1 MKTTDFSFDLPD
13 ELIAQHPSDR
23 RGESRLMVV
32 DRESGEISH
41 RMVAELP
48 EILSPQTVMV
58 FNDSRV
64 RKARLY
70 GRRVSSAPG
79 KPREFL
85 LVRELSTE
93 AAATAAAGGTG
104 VRARARWEAMTKRPS
119 KLREGSRI
127 AFPGGRTARVVGHR
141 EMFVHLEFDEPL
153 DESYFA
159 EYGHVPLPPYID
171 RDDEAEDEER
181 YQTVYAR
188 EPGSVA
194 APTAGLH
201 FTPGL
206 LERLEAAGVGIEW
219 VRLHV
224 GIGTFLPVRVEDLD
238 EHRMHEERC
247 ELTPQTAERLNAERA
262 AGNRL
267 LAVGTTSVRTLESA
281 WNPHTGRLEPF
292 AGETDLFIRPGHR
305 FGAVDTLFTNFHTP
319 RSTLLMLVSAFATRE
334 LILRAYR
341 EAVGERYRFFSYGDA
356 MLIV

>member
-32 DRESGEISH
+32 ERATGAISH
-41 RMVAELP
+41 RMVADLP
-48 EILSPQTVMV
+48 EILSADTVMV

-70 GRRVSSAPG
+70 GTRTAG
-79 KPREFL
+79 DGEATAREYL
-85 LVRELSTE
+85 LVRELPPPDG
-93 AAATAAAGGTG
+93 GGTG
-104 VRARARWEAMTKRPS
+104 QPVPRRTRWEAMTRRPA
-119 KLREGSRI
+119 KLREGTTI
-127 AFPGGRTARVVGHR
+127 GFPGGRSARVVGHH

-153 DESYFA
+153 EEAYFDEH
-159 EYGHVPLPPYID
+159 GHVPLPPYID
-171 RDDEAEDEER
+171 REDEPEDEER

-206 LERLEAAGVGIEW
+206 LERLEAAGVDIEW

-224 GIGTFLPVRVEDLD
+224 GIGTFLPVRVENLD
-238 EHRMHEERC
+238 EHRMHEEQC
-247 ELTPQTAERLNAERA
+247 VLLPETAERLNAARA
-262 AGNRL
+262 AGSRL

-281 WNPHTGRLEPF
+281 WNARTARLEPF
-292 AGETDLFIRPGHR
+292 SGETDLFIRPGHR
-305 FGAVDTLFTNFHTP
+305 FGAVDMLFTNFHTP

-334 LILRAYR
+334 LILRAYD
-341 EAVGERYRFFSYGDA
+341 EAVAERYRFFSYGDA

>member
-1 MKTTDFSFDLPD
+1 MKTTDFSFELPD

-32 DRESGEISH
+32 DRASGAISH
-41 RMVAELP
+41 RMVADLP

-70 GRRVSSAPG
+70 GRIGGNDGG

-85 LVRELSTE
+85 LVRELPT
-93 AAATAAAGGTG
+93 AAPATAAAGGPG
-104 VRARARWEAMTKRPS
+104 ARARTRWEAMTKRPS
-119 KLREGSRI
+119 KLREDAAV

-153 DESYFA
+153 EEEYFS
-159 EYGHVPLPPYID
+159 EHGHVPLPPYID

-206 LERLEAAGVGIEW
+206 LERLEAAGVEMEW

-224 GIGTFLPVRVEDLD
+224 GIGTFLPVRVENLD
-238 EHRMHEERC
+238 EHRMHEEQC
-247 ELTPQTAERLNAERA
+247 ILSPHTASRLNEARA
-262 AGNRL
+262 AGSRL

-281 WNPHTGRLEPF
+281 WNPRSARLEPF
-292 AGETDLFIRPGHR
+292 SGETDLFIRPGHR
-305 FGAVDTLFTNFHTP
+305 FGAVDALFTNFHTP

-334 LILRAYR
+334 LILSAYE
-341 EAVGERYRFFSYGDA
+341 EAVRERYRFFSYGDA